1 MKSEPDPRHVV
12 RMPGGVSLMV
22 RARWFQ
28 ALSIAVAA
36 AVIMLVRLPSVASAT
51 LWAEDGSTLL
61 SDRLTNGAGANLF
74 TPFDGYLHVVPRL
87 VTDLLVTILPLDG
100 VAIGI
105 AVACAILTGLIAGL
119 IFVLSRQLVPW
130 LPARILLALLVVLAP
145 TGPREV
151 FGNLAN
157 LHWIFL
163 WVTPWLL
170 LGRVKSLTG
179 SVLLGVATL
188 AMALTEIQMIV
199 FLPLLL
205 WRWRDRRVWPIAG
218 GLIVGFAAQLV
229 AANAAPRSAPPDPVA
244 FLSVVEGYLAQ
255 PVLGAV
261 FGWSGASGK
270 ILSVTGMIAP
280 VLILAIAIA
289 LTLYIVRKGAHEQRV
304 LSVALIGG
312 SAILWVAAV
321 TINGWAGLDYAY
333 FTIEDWLG
341 FTFLRYAYIGSL
353 LLLALLPITASVL
366 HDRQVRVLP
375 WVIVLGVTVMLLVSF
390 RIDSTRRDH
399 GPIWSDAV
407 DTARSEC
414 SAPGTTAVDIPLAPR
429 GWSVTIP
436 CAALDGSAR

>member
-1 MKSEPDPRHVV
+1 M
-12 RMPGGVSLMV
+12 
-22 RARWFQ
+22 
-28 ALSIAVAA
+28 
-36 AVIMLVRLPSVASAT
+36 
-51 LWAEDGSTLL
+51 
-61 SDRLTNGAGANLF
+61 
-74 TPFDGYLHVVPRL
+74 
-87 VTDLLVTILPLDG
+87 
-100 VAIGI
+100 
-105 AVACAILTGLIAGL
+105 
-119 IFVLSRQLVPW
+119 PW

-145 TGPREV
+145 TAPREV

-163 WVTPWLL
+163 WATPWLL

-188 AMALTEIQMIV
+188 AMALSEIQMII

-205 WRWRDRRVWPIAG
+205 WRWRDRRVWPIAA
-218 GLIVGFAAQLV
+218 GLIAGFAAQLV
-229 AANAAPRSAPPDPVA
+229 ATIAAPRSAPPDPVV

-270 ILSVTGMIAP
+270 ALSITGMIAP
-280 VLILAIAIA
+280 VLILATAIA
-289 LTLYIVRKGAHEQRV
+289 LTVYIVRKGSRELRV
-304 LSVALIGG
+304 LSLALVGG
-312 SAILWVAAV
+312 SAVLWVAAV

-333 FTIEDWLG
+333 FTVEDWLG

-375 WVIVLGVTVMLLVSF
+375 WVVVLGVTVMLLFSF

-399 GPIWSDAV
+399 GPIWSDV
-407 DTARSEC
+407 VSTARSEC
-414 SAPGTTAVDIPLAPR
+414 SAPGATTVDIPLAPR
-429 GWSVTIP
+429 GWSATVP
-436 CAALDGSAR
+436 CAMLEGAAR